1 MIGMLGVAML
11 GGAKA
16 ESATF
21 RVSLVIQESCTV
33 DASVGTEGRAEPHV
47 ACSHDVPYRIVATP
61 ADPAQ
66 SSIAPA
72 PAEKIEHDGVRTIT
86 F

>member
-1 MIGMLGVAML
+1 MICMLGLALL

-21 RVSLVIQESCTV
+21 RVSLVIQESCTI
-33 DASVGTEGRAEPHV
+33 DSSAGTEGRAEPNV
-47 ACSHDVPYRIVATP
+47 ACSHNVPYRIAVTP
-61 ADPAQ
+61 AEPAQ
-66 SSIAPA
+66 SPIAPM
-72 PAEKIEHDGVRTIT
+72 PAEKMGQDGVRTIT